1 MKLVWI
7 IASAIKKKI
16 VSVSR
21 RVFIGN
27 PKEGPYVIKQNSMT
41 KIEEYIEE
49 T

>member
-1 MKLVWI
+1 MNLIWI
-7 IASAIKKKI
+7 VASAIKKKI

-41 KIEEYIEE
+41 NNEEYVKE